1 MTVDVI
7 PIDSSPLA
15 VPFAPIAEKNESNFE
30 GSFEGRSIKKV
41 SAPGFGENRSRTK
54 PDSWLDI
61 LKKVAAIALTIIV
74 GAVVGFLVGGPI
86 GAAIGA
92 AAGIGLVGAV
102 VVSKVALDHLSKKR
116 FLRQLPE
123 QGNHKALLPENA
135 SKVGKY
141 YQANVRLTEKA
152 DCGFEWKK
160 ALIESAQES
169 IELSVNFAGGSSYR
183 EVLELMDQ
191 KMTQNARIKTHMIA
205 SVDLLETADKE
216 ILQKMKE
223 KFGDRFNV
231 LITDRYYKVELDFHS
246 EENHVKM
253 LVVDGKYFVGG
264 GTGIHPRLSR
274 EHYDSEK
281 DAEKPTPAARLL
293 DPASRDADI
302 VGESKDIAHAMR
314 DQFFNLYRLWEIRT
328 TNRDHAS
335 RYFPLT
341 EEPGYCQKFAEGEGV
356 IQNVKMKFLVG
367 GPEHR
372 GNNPIVKEYSKR
384 ISKAEKEIRIANWV
398 LNPTKKI
405 RRALK
410 KAVALNPDLK
420 RVAHLNGIGSNF
432 SIGRLSQTHSG
443 RGNYHLVDKIYEYR
457 GHRQV
462 YHKKVA
468 TFDDTHMIIGSF
480 NLGKKSA
487 KYDHEVAF
495 VIKNKEVTELAR
507 ARLKKDKNHSKKIN
521 SDSSV
526 STSAISRV
534 VSFVFAKATQN
545 FL

>member
-7 PIDSSPLA
+7 ARDLSPLA
-15 VPFAPIAEKNESNFE
+15 LPVAPIVEKNENML
-30 GSFEGRSIKKV
+30 EGRSIKKV

-61 LKKVAAIALTIIV
+61 LKKVAAVALTVIL
-74 GAVVGFLVGGPI
+74 GACIGFLVGGPI

-92 AAGIGLVGAV
+92 ASGVALVGAV
-102 VVSKVALDHLSKKR
+102 VVAKVVIDILGQKR
-116 FLRQLPE
+116 FLRQLPD
-123 QGNHKALLPENA
+123 QGSHKALLPDNA
-135 SKVGKY
+135 PKVGKY
-141 YQANVRLTEKA
+141 YEANVRLTEKA

-183 EVLELMDQ
+183 EVLELMDT
-191 KMTQNARIKTHMIA
+191 KMTQNEQIKTHMIA
-205 SVDLLETADKE
+205 SVDLLEPADKE
-216 ILQKMKE
+216 MLNKMKE

-231 LITDRYYKVELDFHS
+231 LITDRYYKVGLDFHS

-274 EHYDSEK
+274 EHYDLEQ
-281 DAEKPTPAARLL
+281 DGEKPTPAARLL
-293 DPASRDADI
+293 DPASKDADI
-302 VGESKDIAHAMR
+302 VGESKEIAHAMR

-328 TNRDHAS
+328 TNSDHAS

-341 EEPGYCQKFAEGEGV
+341 REPGYCQKFAEGEGV
-356 IQNVKMKFLVG
+356 IQHVRMKFLVG

-372 GNNPIVKEYSKR
+372 GNNPIVKEYAKR
-384 ISKAEKEIRIANWV
+384 ISKAKSEIRIANWV
-398 LNPTKKI
+398 LNPSKKI

-410 KAVALNPDLK
+410 NAAALNPDLK

-457 GHRQV
+457 GHHQV

-468 TFDDTHMIIGSF
+468 TFDDSHMIIGSF

-495 VIKNKEVTELAR
+495 VIKNKEVTELGR
-507 ARLKKDKNHSKKIN
+507 ARLKKDKTHSKKIDQ
-521 SDSSV
+521 DSSIGK
-526 STSAISRV
+526 SAISRV
-534 VSFVFAKATQN
+534 VSFVFAQATQN